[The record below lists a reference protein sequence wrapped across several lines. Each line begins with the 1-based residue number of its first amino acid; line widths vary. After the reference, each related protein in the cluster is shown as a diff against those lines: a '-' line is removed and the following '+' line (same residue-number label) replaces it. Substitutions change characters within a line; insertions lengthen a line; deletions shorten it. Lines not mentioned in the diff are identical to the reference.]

1 MTTITPRKRGDLRA
15 CLRAAAAAVTLAVVA
30 VLVSA
35 CGLTVPTDPDGT
47 LDSVTGGTMRVG
59 VSPEPGL
66 IDDSGPEPTGPL
78 VDLTE
83 EFAAS
88 IDARIEW
95 TVGAEET
102 LVGGLE
108 SGDLDLAIGGFTD
121 QTPWTDRAGVT
132 RGYKSIEGADG
143 RSLVFL
149 VPLGE
154 NAFLS
159 ELEAFLDE
167 EVGS

>member
-1 MTTITPRKRGDLRA
+1 MTVITPPNRGRLPSRLR
-15 CLRAAAAAVTLAVVA
+15 RAAAATVLIFVA
-30 VLVSA
+30 ALVSA

-47 LDSVTGGTMRVG
+47 LDSVTGATMRVG
-59 VSPEPGL
+59 VSP
-66 IDDSGPEPTGPL
+66 DSGLVDVSGAEPTGPL

-83 EFAAS
+83 DFAAS
-88 IDARIEW
+88 LDARIEW

-102 LVGGLE
+102 LVGELE
-108 SGDLDLAIGGFTD
+108 AGELDMAIGGFTD
-121 QTPWTDRAGVT
+121 QSPWADRAGVT
-132 RGYKSIEGADG
+132 RGFKNIEGADG

>member
-1 MTTITPRKRGDLRA
+1 MTAIMTQDNHPCARRRGIGI
-15 CLRAAAAAVTLAVVA
+15 AVLAVLT
-30 VLVSA
+30 VLISS

-47 LDSVTGGTMRVG
+47 LDSVRGAAMQVG
-59 VSPEPGL
+59 VSPDEGLVDVDGAEP
-66 IDDSGPEPTGPL
+66 SGPL
-78 VDLTE
+78 VELAED
-83 EFAAS
+83 FAES
-88 IDARIEW
+88 LDTRIEW
-95 TVGAEET
+95 TVGSEET

-108 SGDLDLAIGGFTD
+108 AGDLDLAIGGFTD
-121 QTPWTDRAGVT
+121 QTPWADRVGVT
-132 RGYKSIEGADG
+132 RGYEDIEGADG
-143 RSLVFL
+143 RSVIFL